1 MELFQQGVRGRPSS
15 TINVA
20 RQERL
25 LSLGGG
31 AALLLMALKR
41 RDEVGGVLGAFGAL
55 LLYRGVTGHSFVY
68 QLTGRNTA
76 VKSGEEPAVSVP
88 HKQGVHVERSFTVN
102 RPVGEVYGF
111 WRDFENLP
119 SFMKHLESVRVI
131 DDRRSH
137 WVAKAPAGMNVE
149 WDAEI
154 INEVP
159 NEVIG
164 WRSVDGSQVANAG
177 SVRFRPA
184 PGGRGTE
191 VSVEMEYVPPGDFAG
206 DLVAKL
212 FGRSPTQSV
221 EEDLRRFKQIM
232 EAGEVPTIEGQPA
245 GPRTM
250 PVLGLMD
257 RRGGRG

>member
-1 MELFQQGVRGRPSS
+1 SMELLQQGVRGRPSS

-68 QLTGRNTA
+68 QLMGRNTA
-76 VKSGEEPAVSVP
+76 VKSGEEPAVSGP
-88 HKQGVHVERSFTVN
+88 NKQGVRVERSLTVN

-154 INEVP
+154 
-159 NEVIG
+159 
-164 WRSVDGSQVANAG
+164 
-177 SVRFRPA
+177 
-184 PGGRGTE
+184 
-191 VSVEMEYVPPGDFAG
+191 
-206 DLVAKL
+206 
-212 FGRSPTQSV
+212 
-221 EEDLRRFKQIM
+221 
-232 EAGEVPTIEGQPA
+232 
-245 GPRTM
+245 
-250 PVLGLMD
+250 
-257 RRGGRG
+257 